1 MKRSTL
7 FLIIFALFNITQ
19 LGYSQDSPQVDKK
32 AEFEE
37 KVKKAETYKVENGL
51 GIVIISYTSLDEDVG
66 YNGFNFFHDTGKY
79 DVVVKVFLLN
89 TSDEIIVVNP
99 LHFKAITNNY
109 YTLSIEDYTFSTKA
123 PFTTTELEPGTK
135 ASGFLVFGLNES
147 DDKIKL
153 IIYDDMSGHRVSRE
167 YSDAEVLYLQ
177 QQIIKMKSKFKI
189 TE

>member
-19 LGYSQDSPQVDKK
+19 LGYSQDSSRVDKK

-51 GIVIISYTSLDEDVG
+51 GIVIIGYTSLDEDVG
-66 YNGFNFFHDTGKY
+66 YNGFHFSHDTGKY

-89 TSDEIIVVNP
+89 TSDEIIIVNP
-99 LHFKAITNNY
+99 LHFKAVTNNG
-109 YTLSIEDYTFSTKA
+109 YTLSIEDYTFNTKA
-123 PFTTTELEPGTK
+123 PFTTTELEPRTK
-135 ASGFLVFGLNES
+135 TSGFLVFGLNES

-153 IIYDDMSGHRVSRE
+153 IIYDDMLGHRVSRNYDDAKTLEIQRILIE
-167 YSDAEVLYLQ
+167 YNLNP
-177 QQIIKMKSKFKI
+177 KK
-189 TE
+189 